1 MLQGNVTKQEGTTTE
16 SSAHFTNE
24 RSQFFQRDARCPM
37 KEADSATNVC
47 VEVYS
52 LSGSLAVKL
61 NGEGI
66 RGVLSSGRTL

>member
-1 MLQGNVTKQEGTTTE
+1 MFQCNVTKQDGTTTE
-16 SSAHFTNE
+16 SSALLTNE
-24 RSQFFQRDARCPM
+24 RSQSFQRDARCPM

-47 VEVYS
+47 VEVHS

-61 NGEGI
+61 NGGGI